1 MKLTAAAI
9 QLALW
14 RRGRSN
20 LAIAMPNYAVNG
32 WWEADFYAV
41 SKANLVTEY
50 EIKLSVADFKRDAE
64 KAKHVMQR
72 IPGTRFD
79 VRTWPMERK
88 HDLLAMR
95 SERGPN
101 RFYFVVPVDLVDA
114 LTFPEWAGVICA
126 SPYGEG
132 RCSLS
137 ETKKAP
143 LLHGQK
149 VSQQRI
155 DGMRTTGYWR
165 FWNLREQWT
174 KAVNREIKRIT
185 AQ

>member
-14 RRGRSN
+14 HRGRSN
-20 LAIAMPNYAVNG
+20 LAIAMPNHTISG

-50 EIKLSVADFKRDAE
+50 EIKLSVADFKRDAMKE
-64 KAKHVMQR
+64 MHVMEK
-72 IPGTRFD
+72 IPGKRFEI
-79 VRTWPMERK
+79 RTARKERK

-126 SPYGEG
+126 SPYGEL

-137 ETKKAP
+137 EKKKAP

-155 DGMRTTGYWR
+155 DQMRTTGYWR

-174 KAVNREIKRIT
+174 KAVNRELKRIT